1 MLRWNYG
8 FREAG
13 FGGCFQ
19 IEGDM
24 YRLLNKIKRCSPQ
37 QRIKSLKSSAMAN
50 TFVRFI
56 FYSRE
61 LGIVKRKEH
70 KKVNFHILHRK

>member
-1 MLRWNYG
+1 M
-8 FREAG
+8 
-13 FGGCFQ
+13 
-19 IEGDM
+19 EGDM

-56 FYSRE
+56 FYSSVP
-61 LGIVKRKEH
+61 GFVKRKAH
-70 KKVNFHILHRK
+70 KKHIFHNLHKNTAVS